1 MKQNI
6 IFYPLLG
13 MVLLTFIVGIKML
26 LSRIKAVKE
35 DGMNPA
41 FFLLNRGAKQ
51 PEYLT
56 KVSHHYENLFELPL
70 LFYVSIILIYATNN
84 VDYLYLILTVS
95 FAVTRY
101 IHAYIHI
108 TYNNLLHRRNAF
120 FVGSIILFIIWLR
133 IAYQVASA

>member
-26 LSRIKAVKE
+26 LSRIKAIKE